1 MSIITNTV
9 PATSAADI
17 TLGNESAVASRLSFA
32 LVGALDW
39 LVLCRVPMLRHVL
52 A

>member
-1 MSIITNTV
+1 MSIITDTV

-17 TLGNESAVASRLSFA
+17 TPGSESAVASRLSFA
-32 LVGALDW
+32 LVVALDW
-39 LVLCRVPMLRHVL
+39 LVLRRVPTLRHVL